1 MNDERAGKN
10 GGILWKRWRKYAAEA
25 MRMRLRHIGGGSRIL
40 LQKGR
45 LCRDEKDAALLL
57 SNREG
62 YEAADE
68 IFMRERIETV

>member
-1 MNDERAGKN
+1 MEKMAEICC
-10 GGILWKRWRKYAAEA
+10 GGYEDAPAAY
-25 MRMRLRHIGGGSRIL
+25 RGGGSRIL

>member
-1 MNDERAGKN
+1 MEKMAEICC
-10 GGILWKRWRKYAAEA
+10 GGYEDAPAAY
-25 MRMRLRHIGGGSRIL
+25 RGGSRIL

>member
-1 MNDERAGKN
+1 MEKMAEICC
-10 GGILWKRWRKYAAEA
+10 GGYEDAPAAY
-25 MRMRLRHIGGGSRIL
+25 RGSRIL